1 MTTIYI
7 QKMKYPEL
15 NYEKI
20 YNDMDLQATA
30 LVGFS
35 TSYYGLSVD
44 QRDFVNEL
52 IDRCNFSIKDEV
64 DDYNESIDEYGEDV
78 YVNFK
83 VRKE

>member
-7 QKMKYPEL
+7 QKMEHPKL

-20 YNDMDLQATA
+20 YNDMDLQAMT

-35 TSYYGLSVD
+35 TSYYGLSII

-52 IDRCNFSIKDEV
+52 IDRCNLSIKDEI
-64 DDYNESIDEYGEDV
+64 DAYNETVEDYGEDV
-78 YVNFK
+78 YVTFK
-83 VRKE
+83 IRKD